1 MKVNKESGKDKNST
15 IVFFFFNKRVRLSG
29 GCGGRGGAHAYTHKI
44 NFFFSD
50 RTLLISIFFFKL

>member
-44 NFFFSD
+44 NFFFF
-50 RTLLISIFFFKL
+50 LIALC